1 MNLVFDPSLCKRQPT
16 ATALFASALEK
27 TSLAHAFLLIG
38 EELHDKELLAIQMS
52 EYLNCT
58 GTARSTRG
66 ACARYLEEKEQ
77 CQNCR
82 WIGEKKHPQAFVLVT
97 VDEEG
102 VKGGSTTKITVE
114 KARQLSADLA
124 RTSAYK
130 RVVVVEDAS
139 EDVLHR
145 PAANALLKT
154 IEEPR
159 ASCFFFLFARSPE
172 QVLATVVSRC
182 QVIPILSTAEK
193 LKGPLAK
200 LSEGG
205 RNLAKHH
212 VALTAADGE
221 RLAEQVS
228 AISKLKFFD
237 WSRRAAAQ
245 TAHSKR
251 IYRMREAVS
260 EALEFSGVLTDLVK
274 DDDSDPNAIIDAAVL
289 TEVEI
294 IGSSAANVPLISNY
308 LRFLLASAEQTKLR
322 IEGYVGKKAAID
334 SFVFEWIEVRQRLFS

>member
-16 ATALFASALEK
+16 ATALFASAIEK
-27 TSLAHAFLLIG
+27 ESLAHAFLLIG
-38 EELHDKELLAIQMS
+38 EDFRDKELLAIQMS

-58 GTARSTRG
+58 GTARGTRG
-66 ACARYLEEKEQ
+66 ACARYLEEKDQ

-82 WIGEKKHPQAFVLVT
+82 WIGEKKHPQAFVIVA

-114 KARQLSADLA
+114 KARQLSAELA

-130 RVVVVEDAS
+130 RVVVVEDAC
-139 EDVLHR
+139 EEVLHR

-159 ASCFFFLFARSPE
+159 ASCFFFLFARSAE

-182 QVIPILSTAEK
+182 QVIPVRSSAEK

-200 LSEGG
+200 LQEGG
-205 RNLAKHH
+205 RNLVKHH
-212 VALTAADGE
+212 VTSSVADGE

-228 AISKLKFFD
+228 TISKLKFFD

-245 TAHSKR
+245 TSHAKR
-251 IYRMREAVS
+251 IYRLREAVS
-260 EALEFSGVLTDLVK
+260 EALELSTVLTELVK
-274 DDDSDPNAIIDAAVL
+274 DDESDPNAIIDAAVL

-294 IGSSAANVPLISNY
+294 IGSRASDVPLISNY
-308 LRFLLASAEQTKLR
+308 LRFLLDSAERTKLR

-334 SFVFEWIEVRQRLFS
+334 SFVFEWIDVRQRLFS